1 MLPVDPINQA
11 RYVPFHVNHTQ
22 EKNRQT
28 KEVTDFLKR
37 DPTQVNFR
45 SSFVNNFKPC
55 LVGDTRINYD
65 KISFQVNFPLSCVC
79 IKRRFDHSFFGQN
92 MLPPFS
98 QLFSATFLHL
108 KGW

>member
-22 EKNRQT
+22 EKNQQT

-37 DPTQVNFR
+37 DPTQANFR

-55 LVGDTRINYD
+55 LVIIRDTRINYA
-65 KISFQVNFPLSCVC
+65 KFPSKLISPSVVF
-79 IKRRFDHSFFGQN
+79 
-92 MLPPFS
+92 
-98 QLFSATFLHL
+98 A
-108 KGW
+108 